1 MVQKGA
7 TGVGSQ
13 LGHYNFYYPDNDI
26 KITFL
31 RDVVVKTMNWAKQG
45 DLVAISVQSSA
56 LSISTNISSKTYIV
70 WVNSSVIKS
79 Y

>member
-1 MVQKGA
+1 MVQKGT

-56 LSISTNISSKTYIV
+56 LSSNTNISSKTYIV